1 MVQTELEP
9 CKICAGTDYCSLHR
23 VAQPL
28 ENRKIIKR
36 LPGLLL
42 SGNGEAFYARNERTV
57 NQVISILTRK
67 ERQLSTDLLSFC
79 AAPGI
84 A

>member
-42 SGNGEAFYARNERTV
+42 SGNGEAFLPVED
-57 NQVISILTRK
+57 SG
-67 ERQLSTDLLSFC
+67 D
-79 AAPGI
+79 
-84 A
+84 